1 MAFNWSCPHC
11 GQSVTMSKADVQHD
25 SLGIAIETATK
36 DEVIRLDW
44 KAYKCPNPNCRQ
56 FTLDIAA
63 GFGYWVRYQ
72 NGGRDV
78 HPILSDG
85 RPARPVGIGD
95 FRFSP
100 RVAKPLSAHVS
111 AAASADYEEACLIK
125 DLSPKASATLCRR
138 ALQGMIRDFWGV
150 SKGTLFEELNAI
162 EPSCDPA
169 LIEAMTGLT
178 GIGNIGAHPERDVNL
193 IIEVDEGEVD
203 SLIELLQ
210 VLDKEWYVAR
220 AERAARLATDKG
232 IGAAKASAKLTIAAA
247 SPVPQ
252 SGP

>member
-11 GQSVTMSKADVQHD
+11 GQSVTMSSADVQHN
-25 SLGIAIETATK
+25 SHGITIETATK

-44 KAYKCPNPNCRQ
+44 KAYKCPNPNCHQ

-63 GFGYWVRYQ
+63 GFGSWIRYS
-72 NGGRDV
+72 NGARDV
-78 HPILSDG
+78 EPDLSNG
-85 RPARPVGIGD
+85 KPVRPVGIGD

-138 ALQGMIRDFWGV
+138 ALQGMIRDFWGI
-150 SKGTLFEELNAI
+150 SKGSLAEELKAI
-162 EPSCDPA
+162 EPNCDPA
-169 LIEAMTGLT
+169 LFEAMTGLR
-178 GIGNIGAHPERDVNL
+178 GIGNIGAHPERDINL

-203 SLIELLQ
+203 SLIGLLQ

-220 AERAARLATDKG
+220 ADRASRLAIVKG
-232 IGAAKASAKLTIAAA
+232 IGAAKASAKLPSAAA
-247 SPVPQ
+247 LSAPPF
-252 SGP
+252 GP

>member
-11 GQSVTMSKADVQHD
+11 GQSVTMSDEDVAH
-25 SLGIAIETATK
+25 SHAGLEIGTAAR
-36 DEVIRLDW
+36 DEIIRLDW
-44 KAYKCPNPNCRQ
+44 RAYKCPNPQCHQ

-63 GFGYWVRYQ
+63 GFGMWVNSPSR
-72 NGGRDV
+72 GRSV
-78 HPILSDG
+78 MPVLNDG
-85 RPARPVGIGD
+85 RPVRPVGIGD

-100 RVAKPLSAHVS
+100 RVAKPLSTHLN
-111 AAASADYEEACLIK
+111 ASVREDYEEACLIK

-150 SKGTLFEELNAI
+150 SKPNLFEELKAI
-162 EPSCDPA
+162 EHQCDPA
-169 LIEAMTGLT
+169 LYNAMSGLRS
-178 GIGNIGAHPERDVNL
+178 IGNIGAHPERDINL

-203 SLIELLQ
+203 SLIGLLQ

-220 AERAARLATDKG
+220 AERAARLAIVMG
-232 IGAAKASAKLTIAAA
+232 IGAAKALAKSPSAAA
-247 SPVPQ
+247 LPAPP